1 MQLKATYHEI
11 NSFIAKRINQPIR
24 LEYGYNEKINI
35 TYTYKTS
42 LFLIGEVKKDISISL
57 SIYNISGNN
66 IVLKADSST
75 LVNTFLPTIL
85 NSIAKMKNLAFISTN
100 NDKITLSLSD
110 IPELSPV
117 LKLLNLNQ
125 INILSDGIE
134 INANIKIEY

>member
-1 MQLKATYHEI
+1 MQLKANYHEI
-11 NSFIAKRINQPIR
+11 NSFISKKINQPIH
-24 LEYGYNEKINI
+24 LEYGYNGKINI

-57 SIYNISGNN
+57 SIYNVSGNN

-85 NSIAKMKNLAFISTN
+85 NSIADMKNLAFISAN
-100 NDKITLSLSD
+100 NNKITLSLSD
-110 IPELSPV
+110 IPELSLV
-117 LKLLNLNQ
+117 HKLLNLNQ

>member
-1 MQLKATYHEI
+1 MQLKANYHEI
-11 NSFIAKRINQPIR
+11 NSFISKKINQPIR

-57 SIYNISGNN
+57 SIYNVSGNN
-66 IVLKADSST
+66 IVLKSDSST

-85 NSIAKMKNLAFISTN
+85 NSIADMKNLAFISAN
-100 NDKITLSLSD
+100 NNKITLSLSD
-110 IPELSPV
+110 IPELSLV
-117 LKLLNLNQ
+117 HKLLNLNQ

>member
-35 TYTYKTS
+35 TYTYKTN
-42 LFLIGEVKKDISISL
+42 LILIGDVKKDISISL
-57 SIYNISGNN
+57 SIYNIYGNS
-66 IVLKADSST
+66 IVFKADSST
-75 LVNTFLPTIL
+75 LVSTFLPTVL
-85 NSIAKMKNLAFISTN
+85 NSIANMKNIGFMSAN

-110 IPELSPV
+110 IPELSPI

-134 INANIKIEY
+134 FNANMNIEY